1 MDIRRR
7 RCGSATDR
15 LSLTHDGS
23 ATRGGR
29 PEHGAAPQSIRL
41 DSSRLA
47 LRGSEGPDIGTVGHQ
62 KRQHDFSLA
71 DLETS
76 DLPHLTTHRT

>member
-47 LRGSEGPDIGTVGHQ
+47 LRGAEGMDMGTVAKPKGNMTFRSQ
-62 KRQHDFSLA
+62 IWTF
-71 DLETS
+71 DLS
-76 DLPHLTTHRT
+76 HLTTHRT